1 VTRRPITK
9 IIDRHEPSIALLV
22 AVWTAAFLLR
32 SRLAVMERLSDT
44 GNEALLSVIVVIPV
58 MLLSWGALAFAD
70 RRLGLGLFRS
80 NRNR

>member
-1 VTRRPITK
+1 M
-9 IIDRHEPSIALLV
+9 DRHEPSIALLV

-32 SRLAVMERLSDT
+32 SRLAAMERLSDT
-44 GNEALLSVIVVIPV
+44 WNEALLSLLVVVPV

-80 NRNR
+80 NGER